1 MLRARPGPHATTSRC
16 PQRARTVYG
25 QRDAWISLVASV
37 SVMGAYDDYTMLYLF
52 LSEGGIACGGGY
64 TKRKSTTRHTPDAPS
79 SSCPRPRSEQRPL
92 WRVRPVCDVAN
103 APSFRAKNCPF
114 PGAKKGAGCEGHT
127 AEQGPGN
134 GRAKRRRMAL
144 KTVQGFLASST
155 LLAERPNHR
164 RIAFQ
169 IWNPYRVVG
178 IGAPRIAL
186 LLNQAW
192 YAPGRAVRARGE
204 RCCAGARRATGCPA
218 RT

>member
-79 SSCPRPRSEQRPL
+79 SSRPRPRSEQRPL

-169 IWNPYRVVG
+169 IWNPYRV
-178 IGAPRIAL
+178 IPTR
-186 LLNQAW
+186 
-192 YAPGRAVRARGE
+192 VR
-204 RCCAGARRATGCPA
+204 
-218 RT
+218 